1 MKRKPGLFLVATIII
16 VLSANYLLTK
26 NPVGTFVDLKNLW
39 LGIGLLAGSI
49 IILLM
54 NLFAQKTFLKSY
66 INYKPREIRL
76 VSILIFV
83 VGLVIIFYSMICK
96 HYIDKITI
104 DEFYVNV
111 IIQILISALLILL
124 MRELYTYTY
133 EYPVRKV
140 LKVMEK
146 AGQLIDNMEY
156 KKALS
161 EFESV
166 EKKINCSSR
175 PHIYGWIKQSKGLC
189 YVKLSKYEDK
199 KKNLLLAVQELEEIL
214 KLKELKRQHAQV
226 KVDIGNI
233 FFDIA
238 EMDNDITYYE
248 NALDMYNDAL
258 TQYKLNKDF
267 DGCMNAL
274 RYVEKTK
281 TVLGFKKTS

>member
-26 NPVGTFVDLKNLW
+26 NPVGTLVELKNVW
-39 LGIGLLAGSI
+39 LGVGLLAASI
-49 IILLM
+49 LIILM
-54 NLFAQKTFLKSY
+54 NFFAKKTFLKSY
-66 INYKPREIRL
+66 INYKPREIWL
-76 VSILIFV
+76 MSVLIFV
-83 VGLVIIFYSMICK
+83 VGLVIIFYAVICQN
-96 HYIDKITI
+96 YADRITI
-104 DEFYVNV
+104 DEFYVNL

-133 EYPVRKV
+133 EYPIRKV

-146 AGQLIDNMEY
+146 AGHLIDNMEY

-161 EFESV
+161 EYESV
-166 EKKINCSSR
+166 EKKIDCFKR

-189 YVKLSKYEDK
+189 YVKLSNYEDK
-199 KKNLLLAVQELEEIL
+199 KNNLLLAVQELEEVL

-238 EMDNDITYYE
+238 EMDNDIKYYE
-248 NALDMYNDAL
+248 NALNMYNDAL
-258 TQYKLNKDF
+258 NQYKLNKDY

-281 TVLGFKKTS
+281 TILGFEKTS